1 MIDVLQDFLSS
12 INFFD
17 IIVLIILI
25 YNVLQ
30 CFYKGFS
37 LSLISF
43 SKWILSTIVTIIL
56 VPKLQP
62 IVSEYIQSEF
72 INNVG
77 LGITIFI
84 FTLFITIIIGK
95 TLSKAVTWT
104 GVGSIDKVFGFL
116 FGFFK
121 GYIVCVC
128 LFSILNWFYPYQNW
142 GISAE
147 DAISFNFIS
156 KGSDVLINEFPSNED
171 FIDTKEKI
179 EKFESDKLREECGIF
194 GISNHADAS
203 ALVALGLHA
212 LQHRGQEGCGIVS
225 FDGKNYH
232 SEKRQGLIGD
242 HFTDLETLKKLP
254 GSFAIGHNR
263 YSTTGETSLRNIQP
277 FFADLHM
284 GGLSIAHNGN
294 LTNAI
299 VLRENLVKNGAIFR
313 TTSDTE
319 TIVQLIA
326 RSKREKFIDK
336 LIDTLFQ
343 IQGGY
348 SLVLMTNKKLVG
360 VRDPFGIRPLVVGK
374 IKNSYIFA
382 SETCALDIVG
392 ASFVREVKNGEI
404 VIVEDNQLKSIKP
417 FPQQKARPCVFEYI
431 YFARPDS
438 LINNKCAYEYRKN
451 LGTELAKEADLKA
464 DLVVP
469 VPDSGVPAALGYAK
483 HSKKN
488 FELGLIRNHYVGRT
502 FIEPTQNI
510 RSLGVKL
517 KLNSTK
523 TIVKGKSIILID
535 DSLVRGTT
543 CHKIVKMLYESG
555 AKEVHVRIAC
565 PEIIYPDFY
574 GVDMPTKE
582 ELLAFKKNNKEMCDY
597 LNAKSLKFLSLEGLY
612 KALINEKRDAK
623 YPQFSDHYFTGD
635 YPIKPH
641 DNINGINVKQLSLLS
656 GKSNN

>member
-1 MIDVLQDFLSS
+1 MIQRKRL
-12 INFFD
+12 
-17 IIVLIILI
+17 
-25 YNVLQ
+25 
-30 CFYKGFS
+30 K
-37 LSLISF
+37 
-43 SKWILSTIVTIIL
+43 K
-56 VPKLQP
+56 
-62 IVSEYIQSEF
+62 
-72 INNVG
+72 
-77 LGITIFI
+77 
-84 FTLFITIIIGK
+84 
-95 TLSKAVTWT
+95 
-104 GVGSIDKVFGFL
+104 
-116 FGFFK
+116 
-121 GYIVCVC
+121 
-128 LFSILNWFYPYQNW
+128 
-142 GISAE
+142 
-147 DAISFNFIS
+147 FN
-156 KGSDVLINEFPSNED
+156 
-171 FIDTKEKI
+171 
-179 EKFESDKLREECGIF
+179 SDKLREECGIF
-194 GISNHADAS
+194 GVSGHEDAS

-232 SEKRQGLIGD
+232 SEKRQGLVGD
-242 HFTDLETLKKLP
+242 HFTDSETLKKLP
-254 GSFAIGHNR
+254 GKFAIGHNR

-294 LTNAI
+294 LTNALS
-299 VLRENLVKNGAIFR
+299 LREILVKDGSIFR

-326 RSKREKFIDK
+326 KSKREKFIDK
-336 LIDTLFQ
+336 LIDALFQ

-348 SLVLMTNKKLVG
+348 SLILMTNKKLVG
-360 VRDPFGIRPLVVGK
+360 VRDPFGIRPLVIGK
-374 IKNSYIFA
+374 LKNSYILA

-392 ASFVREVKNGEI
+392 ATFVREVENGEI
-404 VIVEDNQLKSIKP
+404 IIIDKENFQSIRP
-417 FPQQKARPCVFEYI
+417 FPKQKPRPCIFEFI

-451 LGTELAKEADLKA
+451 LGIELAKETDVDA

-469 VPDSGVPAALGYAK
+469 VPDSGVPAALGYAEEA
-483 HSKKN
+483 KKQ

-517 KLNSTK
+517 KLSSTK
-523 TIVKGKSIILID
+523 TVVKNKSIILVD

-565 PEIIYPDFY
+565 PEIKYPDFY
-574 GVDMPTKE
+574 GVDMPTKK
-582 ELLAFKKNNKEMCDY
+582 ELLANKKSNKEICDY
-597 LNAKSLKFLSLEGLY
+597 IQAKSIEFLSIDGLY
-612 KALINEKRDAK
+612 KALIGEKRK
-623 YPQFSDHYFTGD
+623 SHYPQFSDHYFTGD

-641 DNINGINVKQLSLLS
+641 DDLKGVNLKQLSLLS